1 MQLQPWPASTS
12 ARGEQE
18 WDLPQQPS
26 EPQSVSPSN
35 STLRLHPPL
44 ALLLFLSTAGH
55 RPRACAPRRR
65 HMRVCLRVCLRV
77 VCARLRALPATVDR
91 LDPGGRPPRQHRC
104 RGLLG
109 HAQHRV
115 HDASRTGR
123 GQVLLLRLIW
133 LSRLLSRFRF
143 HFSCSW
149 CHSLYGACTACGF

>member
-65 HMRVCLRVCLRV
+65 HMRVCACVWSARVYAHCLLQWTDSIQE
-77 VCARLRALPATVDR
+77 ADPLGNIDAVDY
-91 LDPGGRPPRQHRC
+91 LVMLNTASMML
-104 RGLLG
+104 RGL
-109 HAQHRV
+109 AEVR
-115 HDASRTGR
+115 
-123 GQVLLLRLIW
+123 
-133 LSRLLSRFRF
+133 
-143 HFSCSW
+143 SCS
-149 CHSLYGACTACGF
+149 CV